1 VQNYNSEL
9 LNMDDLKVVTEKKPT
24 QEELEDLIFAMKVVK
39 HTKSNGIALAKG
51 KQTIGVGPGQT
62 NRVTACKIAIE
73 YGGERTKGAVLASD
87 AFFPFADCV
96 EAAAAAGITAI
107 IQPGGSIRDQESID
121 ACNKYGIAMVF
132 TE

>member
-1 VQNYNSEL
+1 MKKVPGGLLVQNYNSEL

-51 KQTIGVGPGQT
+51 KQTIGVGPV
-62 NRVTACKIAIE
+62 R
-73 YGGERTKGAVLASD
+73 
-87 AFFPFADCV
+87 P
-96 EAAAAAGITAI
+96 
-107 IQPGGSIRDQESID
+107 
-121 ACNKYGIAMVF
+121 

>member
-1 VQNYNSEL
+1 
-9 LNMDDLKVVTEKKPT
+9 
-24 QEELEDLIFAMKVVK
+24 LEDLIFAMKVVK

-87 AFFPFADCV
+87 AFFRLLTVLRRQLLRALLQLSSP
-96 EAAAAAGITAI
+96 EA
-107 IQPGGSIRDQESID
+107 R
-121 ACNKYGIAMVF
+121 
-132 TE
+132 